1 MKKCIFFL
9 GIGLFLFFH
18 CTAFAQLVLD
28 KREIKIE
35 AKPGETVSGS
45 VTVTNRYKQDVTLKA
60 YCEDFVY
67 EPPYRGF
74 KTVRPLG
81 STPRSFGPW
90 ITLTTPMFIVPS
102 KDKQEVMY
110 TVKVPQD
117 AKGGYYAVI
126 FFEKGESAL
135 TAEKGVGI
143 REKAGCALFLETTNK
158 EKKAK
163 IGNIVVNKDSIEG
176 YFSNSGDC
184 VFVAQGSFY
193 IMDSKGMIA
202 DRGQIQKYY
211 LPAQAEVLFS
221 VKVSEKVP
229 LGKHTLMINFD
240 TEEGKTLIKEVDFS
254 KDKSGALKILAQRD

>member
-9 GIGLFLFFH
+9 SIGLFLFFSS
-18 CTAFAQLVLD
+18 TAFAQLVLD

-35 AKPGETVSGS
+35 ARPGETVTGS

-81 STPRSFGPW
+81 STPRTCGPW

-102 KDKQEVMY
+102 KGKQEVMY
-110 TVKVPQD
+110 SVKVPQD
-117 AKGGYYAVI
+117 AKGGYYGVI
-126 FFEKGESAL
+126 FFEKGEGAL

-143 REKAGCALFLETTNK
+143 KEKAGCALFLETTNK

-163 IGNIVVNKDSIEG
+163 IDKIAVNKDS
-176 YFSNSGDC
+176 SGSR
-184 VFVAQGSFY
+184 GSF
-193 IMDSKGMIA
+193 
-202 DRGQIQKYY
+202 
-211 LPAQAEVLFS
+211 
-221 VKVSEKVP
+221 
-229 LGKHTLMINFD
+229 LG
-240 TEEGKTLIKEVDFS
+240 EGF
-254 KDKSGALKILAQRD
+254 